1 MKTLIFKTIAI
12 AFFIIASLLLF
23 IAIAY
28 MVNLALN

>member
-1 MKTLIFKTIAI
+1 MKILIFKTIAI
-12 AFFIIASLLLF
+12 IFFIITSLLLF

>member
-12 AFFIIASLLLF
+12 IIFCIASLLLF
-23 IAIAY
+23 VAIAY